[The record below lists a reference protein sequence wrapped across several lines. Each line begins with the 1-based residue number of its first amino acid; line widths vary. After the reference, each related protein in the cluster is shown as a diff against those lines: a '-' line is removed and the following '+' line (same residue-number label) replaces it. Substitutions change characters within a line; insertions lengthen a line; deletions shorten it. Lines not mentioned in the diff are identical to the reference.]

1 MRIETLT
8 IHGKK
13 KHQNAH
19 RALATPIYQ
28 TSTFSFDTLSQVD
41 DVMNFRS
48 TDYVYTRGNNPT
60 LRAFEE
66 RMADLEGGAG
76 AVAFGSGMA
85 AISSVL
91 MSFLSPGDRV
101 VFHRTLYGSSYT
113 FLTTFM
119 KKYQVEAISLD
130 LTTDE
135 GLETLSATEA
145 AVVYLETPTNP
156 VLDSL
161 DIRAIAAR
169 KGGAALVV
177 DNTFMTP
184 YLQRPLELGADVVVH
199 SATKYIGGHGDVVA
213 GVAVASEMAYVN
225 RLKFEYMCEL
235 GGVLSPFDA
244 YLLLRGLKTLA
255 VRMDRHEANADALA
269 DYLADRPEVDQ
280 VYRPRRIEDQM
291 HGRGGMVAF
300 TLRPDR
306 IAGVDA
312 FFEALQL
319 MTLAVS
325 LGDCETLIE
334 MPARMTHLGYS
345 DEALAEAKIP
355 KNLIR
360 ISAGLEHID
369 DLIDDLNNALN
380 TLGGNES

>member
-1 MRIETLT
+1 MRFETMT
-8 IHGKK
+8 IHGKD
-13 KHQNAH
+13 KHENAH
-19 RALATPIYQ
+19 RALTTPIYQ
-28 TSTFSFDTLSQVD
+28 TSTFSFDNLQQVD

-48 TDYVYTRGNNPT
+48 SDYVYTRGNNPT
-60 LRAFEE
+60 LRDFEE
-66 RMADLEGGAG
+66 RIAALEGGVG

-91 MSFLSPGDRV
+91 MSFLAPGDRV

-113 FLTTFM
+113 FLTQFM

-130 LTTDE
+130 L
-135 GLETLSATEA
+135 ATEEGIA
-145 AVVYLETPTNP
+145 RLGTLDAKVVYLETPTNP

-161 DIRAIAAR
+161 DLVAIAKH
-169 KGGAALVV
+169 KGEATLVV

-184 YLQRPLELGADVVVH
+184 YLQRPLGLGADVVVH

-213 GVAVASEMAYVN
+213 GVAVASDQEYVN
-225 RLKFEYMCEL
+225 RLKFDYMCEL

-255 VRMDRHEANADALA
+255 VRMDRHERNADAIA
-269 DYLADRPEVDQ
+269 DYLSGRSEVER
-280 VYRPRRIEDQM
+280 VYRPERIEGQM
-291 HGRGGMVAF
+291 EGRGGMVAF
-300 TLRPDR
+300 TLKDEHLDR
-306 IAGVDA
+306 VDT
-312 FFEALQL
+312 FFEALDL

-355 KNLIR
+355 KSLIR
-360 ISAGLEHID
+360 ISAGLEHQE
-369 DLIDDLNNALN
+369 DLIDDLKQALD
-380 TLGGNES
+380 TLGG